1 MRPGER
7 RTRHC
12 SRRRGMISFWNSKL
26 TGAPPLLSLVVGLS
40 RGILN
45 AKLPMH
51 DGNESG
57 NHIGCKACERLQD

>member
-1 MRPGER
+1 
-7 RTRHC
+7 
-12 SRRRGMISFWNSKL
+12 MISFWNSKL